1 MTSWF
6 WRHPSS
12 VPHHFPRLS
21 PVPET
26 LRSVVNP
33 LSARRKL
40 RKEKQEGVAKPS
52 FKVRTICRNL
62 LNDVLGTVV
71 EFGVDVQLES
81 IIS

>member
-1 MTSWF
+1 M
-6 WRHPSS
+6 
-12 VPHHFPRLS
+12 
-21 PVPET
+21 
-26 LRSVVNP
+26 VNP